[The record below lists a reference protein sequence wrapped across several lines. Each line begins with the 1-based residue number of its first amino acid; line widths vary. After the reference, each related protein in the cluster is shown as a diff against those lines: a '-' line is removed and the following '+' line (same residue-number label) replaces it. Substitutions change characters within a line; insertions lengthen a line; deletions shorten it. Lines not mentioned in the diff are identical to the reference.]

1 MFYHNYGHGLNMKTS
16 LLFTLLT
23 IVITLYS
30 CEKKCSCESV
40 IYESTFEKDMP
51 KVAMIAY
58 DILALLI
65 ATEKDKKTININD
78 LINKEGFL
86 GLRGL
91 FRLSN
96 NGTVERSFDLKNIKN
111 KKFIVYEKANNFF

>member
-1 MFYHNYGHGLNMKTS
+1 
-16 LLFTLLT
+16 
-23 IVITLYS
+23 
-30 CEKKCSCESV
+30 
-40 IYESTFEKDMP
+40 MP

-65 ATEKDKKTININD
+65 AIEKEKKTININD

-96 NGTVERSFDLKNIKN
+96 NGTVERSFDLKTIKN

>member
-1 MFYHNYGHGLNMKTS
+1 
-16 LLFTLLT
+16 
-23 IVITLYS
+23 
-30 CEKKCSCESV
+30 
-40 IYESTFEKDMP
+40 MP

-65 ATEKDKKTININD
+65 AIEKDKKTININD

-96 NGTVERSFDLKNIKN
+96 NGTVERSFDLKTIKN